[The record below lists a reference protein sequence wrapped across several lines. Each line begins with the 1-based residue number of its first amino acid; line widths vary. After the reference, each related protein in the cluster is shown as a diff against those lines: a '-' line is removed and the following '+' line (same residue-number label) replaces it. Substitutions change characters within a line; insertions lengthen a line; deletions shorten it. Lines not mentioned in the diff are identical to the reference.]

1 MNVEVFDHL
10 KNEEEPTDVNANDD
24 LVKTIIHMK
33 TTAGIEVA
41 QIQEK
46 LLNSLSGEQLEEI
59 NKDLEERFG
68 VKIVVAREGCIVLVL
83 QKTQVFANSL
93 EDKNVLID
101 LLSVLFELVGFSNDN
116 LSEISLRV
124 DLAIGDNADVDVFKK
139 SQSKGKGMTL
149 NNETLLVCI
158 SNYRLEDLNNRNK
171 LLTFL

>member
-59 NKDLEERFG
+59 NKDLEERLQGKDVLFLYY
-68 VKIVVAREGCIVLVL
+68 KKLKYLQIVLRT
-83 QKTQVFANSL
+83 KTCL
-93 EDKNVLID
+93 
-101 LLSVLFELVGFSNDN
+101 
-116 LSEISLRV
+116 
-124 DLAIGDNADVDVFKK
+124 
-139 SQSKGKGMTL
+139 
-149 NNETLLVCI
+149 
-158 SNYRLEDLNNRNK
+158 
-171 LLTFL
+171 